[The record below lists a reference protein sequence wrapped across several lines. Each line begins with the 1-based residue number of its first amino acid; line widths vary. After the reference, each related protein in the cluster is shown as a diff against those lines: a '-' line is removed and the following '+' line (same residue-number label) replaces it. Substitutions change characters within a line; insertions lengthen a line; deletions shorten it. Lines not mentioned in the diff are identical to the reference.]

1 MMNNRPF
8 IIAEMSGNHNHSLER
23 ALKIV
28 DAAADCGVDAL
39 KIQTYT
45 ADTMTIDCG
54 RDEFIIND
62 DKSLWKGKKLYDLY
76 KEASTPWEWHKPI
89 FERCRQKGIT
99 GFSTPFDGTAVDFLE
114 ALGCPMY
121 KIASFE
127 IVDLPLIEKAAKT
140 RKPMLISAGM
150 AAAEEIEEAVT
161 CARSNGCPEVMILK
175 CTSTYPAEPKDSNLL
190 TIPDM
195 AAKFKCKVGLS
206 DHTVGIG
213 AAIASIALGAVAVE
227 KHFTLSRK
235 DGGVDSAFSIEA
247 EEMRNLVKEAARAF
261 DSLGSVKYGPGDN
274 EKASLMFR
282 RSVYAVKDIKKGEKL
297 TNTNVRIIRP
307 GHGLSPKYYG
317 DILGKTARKDIAFGE
332 PICKDYFK

>member
-1 MMNNRPF
+1 MINNGPY

-28 DAAADCGVDAL
+28 DAAADCGVNAL

-45 ADTMTIDCG
+45 ADTMTIDCS

-62 DKSLWKGKKLYDLY
+62 AKSLWKGKKLYDLY

-127 IVDLPLIEKAAKT
+127 IVDLPLIKKVAKT
-140 RKPMLISAGM
+140 KKPMLISTGM
-150 AAAEEIEEAVT
+150 AAAEEIKEAVA
-161 CARSNGCPEVMILK
+161 CAGSNGCPEVMILK
-175 CTSTYPAEPKDSNLL
+175 CTSAYPAEPKDSNLL

-235 DGGVDSAFSIEA
+235 DGGVDSAFSMEP
-247 EEMRNLVKEAARAF
+247 EEMRSLVKEAARAF
-261 DSLGSVKYGPGDN
+261 DSLGSVKYGPGNN

-282 RSVYAVKDIKKGEKL
+282 RSIYAVKDIKKGEKL
-297 TNTNVRIIRP
+297 TKTNIRIIRP
-307 GHGLSPKYYG
+307 GYGLAPKYFDG
-317 DILGKTARKDIAFGE
+317 ILGKTAARDIKFGE
-332 PICKDYFK
+332 PMRRELYI